1 MLVEVNTAVAN
12 LEQNRT

>member
-1 MLVEVNTAVAN
+1 MLVEVNTGVAN